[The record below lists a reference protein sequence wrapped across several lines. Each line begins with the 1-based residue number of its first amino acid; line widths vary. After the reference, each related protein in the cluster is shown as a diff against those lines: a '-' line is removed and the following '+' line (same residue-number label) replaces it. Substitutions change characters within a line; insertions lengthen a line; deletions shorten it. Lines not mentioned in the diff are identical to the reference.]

1 MITPL
6 QMDLVAEELAIRW
19 SDGTEQFISL
29 EDLRK
34 KCPCA
39 WCEKNMIAASL
50 AQEHSPKPPFC
61 KESYQIRSIVP
72 VGGYALQIT
81 WGDGHAAGIYSYD
94 YLRKIRKN

>member
-1 MITPL
+1 MISPL

-19 SDGTEQFISL
+19 NDGTEQFISL

-39 WCEKNMIAASL
+39 WCEKNAIAPS
-50 AQEHSPKPPFC
+50 QVQKDSHSPLYS

-72 VGGYALQIT
+72 VGGYALQLT
-81 WGDGHAAGIYSYD
+81 WGDGHASGIYSYD
-94 YLRKIRKN
+94 YLRKIQKN

>member
-6 QMDLVAEELAIRW
+6 QLDLVAEELAIRW

-39 WCEKNMIAASL
+39 WCEKNTIAA
-50 AQEHSPKPPFC
+50 AQAQKDSHKPPYN
-61 KESYQIRSIVP
+61 KESYQIHSIVP
-72 VGGYALQIT
+72 VGGYALQLT
-81 WGDGHAAGIYSYD
+81 WGDGHASGIYSYD
-94 YLRKIRKN
+94 YLRKIQKI